1 MSNAVILALVLM
13 AIGII
18 TLIAELLLPTF
29 GVLGIVGVVCMLGS
43 IATCF
48 WINQYL
54 GVALLVVLAIA
65 SPLLFSWGMRLWQ
78 RTPIGRKM
86 ILVHSESAPAKP
98 QYALGQIGIAMTAMR
113 PIGECEFDSRRL
125 EAMSE
130 LGIIS
135 AGSKVKIVS
144 LGDSMPVV
152 RKMEA

>member
-13 AIGII
+13 AVGMI

-29 GVLGIVGVVCMLGS
+29 GVLGIVGVVCILGS

-54 GVALLVVLAIA
+54 GIALLVILAIA
-65 SPLLFSWGMRLWQ
+65 SPLLFSWAMRLWQ

-86 ILVHSESAPAKP
+86 ILVHAESAPAKP
-98 QYALGQIGIAMTAMR
+98 RYSLGQIGIAMTAMR
-113 PIGECEFDSRRL
+113 PIGECEFESKRM

-152 RKMEA
+152 RKVEA